1 MTRTVMNKFFFLNKI
16 TSLIFAIFSNALCV
30 LFFIVIAFVFLGK
43 ENFGYLTGL
52 FILENIL
59 ILFDLTINY
68 YLIKRLSTANAIS
81 KSKIIIFFIKRI
93 IIFNIIFLFF
103 NIFFLKFFF
112 WDKIVDNNINLSLFL
127 TLVTTSVVITRIF
140 INFFKTILIGNSD
153 QIMIGKIQL
162 ISSLSKII
170 IFICFLFFFQ
180 TIKELLISYFF
191 GFVIELVLYLR
202 VILKKFKINLSFSK
216 TYKLK
221 KNYFSSIKNI
231 FLFSLSLI
239 IFFNI
244 DRILLSYKSSG
255 DIIGEYNF
263 IKTILLGFFIISGGY
278 FYTLLPDLFKVTN
291 NTFIKEKIIKNI
303 KSLNKILIFCVVLNL
318 LYFENF
324 FYDLKINLF
333 INIENFSIFKIILL
347 GTYLSI
353 LGQIFISF
361 QIAKSYLKI
370 PTIINYVIIILSL
383 IFGNLIIVPYGM
395 KDAAFLF
402 LSINAF
408 SLVLN
413 VFFLNFRFK
422 KIFTNI
428 FISNV
433 IKNIFYNYILSFFI
447 LITINQIFYSFSK
460 ILFYLIIII
469 LLFYFFYLS
478 QRNNS
483 LIDNK

>member
-1 MTRTVMNKFFFLNKI
+1 MNKFYFFNKI
-16 TSLIFAIFSNALCV
+16 TSLIFGIFSNALCV
-30 LFFIVIAFVFLGK
+30 LIFIIISFIFLGK
-43 ENFGYLTGL
+43 GNFGYLTGL

-59 ILFDLTINY
+59 ILFDLSINY
-68 YLIKRLSTANAIS
+68 YIIKRLSLANAIA

-103 NIFFLKFFF
+103 NVIFIKFFF
-112 WDKIVDNNINLSLFL
+112 WDKIVNENINLSLFL

-153 QIMIGKIQL
+153 QIIVGKLQL
-162 ISSLSKII
+162 ISSFSKII

-180 TIKELLISYFF
+180 TINIKELLIAYFL
-191 GFVIELVLYLR
+191 GFLIELLLYLR
-202 VILKKFKINLSFSK
+202 VIFKKFKINLSFSK
-216 TYKLK
+216 AYKLK
-221 KNYFSSIKNI
+221 KNYLTSLKNI
-231 FLFSLSLI
+231 FLFSLSLV

-278 FYTLLPDLFKVTN
+278 FYTLLPDLYKVTN
-291 NTFIKEKIIKNI
+291 NIFIKEKIIKNI
-303 KSLNKILIFCVVLNL
+303 KSLNKILIFCVVINL
-318 LYFENF
+318 LYFEKF
-324 FYDLKINLF
+324 FYDFKINLL
-333 INIENFSIFKIILL
+333 INIENFLIFKIILL
-347 GTYLSI
+347 ATYISI
-353 LGQIFISF
+353 LGQIFICF

-370 PTIINYVIIILSL
+370 PTIINYAIIILSL
-383 IFGNLIIVPYGM
+383 IFGNLIIIPYGM
-395 KDAAFLF
+395 EEAAFLYLF
-402 LSINAF
+402 INTL

-413 VFFLNFRFK
+413 AIFLNYGYK

-428 FISNV
+428 FIWTI
-433 IKNIFYNYILSFFI
+433 IKNMFYNFVLSFFI
-447 LITINQIFYSFSK
+447 LITINQIVYSLSK
-460 ILFYLIIII
+460 IMFYLIIII

-478 QRNNS
+478 QRNIN